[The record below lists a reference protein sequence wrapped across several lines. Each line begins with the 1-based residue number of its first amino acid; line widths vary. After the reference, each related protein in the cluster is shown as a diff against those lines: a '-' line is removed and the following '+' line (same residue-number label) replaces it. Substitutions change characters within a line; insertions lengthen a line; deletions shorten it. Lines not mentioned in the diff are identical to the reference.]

1 MRLIMLRHGKTP
13 GNLQK
18 RYIGRTDEPLC
29 AEGEQQ
35 ARAVGAVQSVPLVY
49 VSPLLRARQT
59 AEIAFPDARQI
70 VVPDLREMDFGD
82 FDNLNFQELSD
93 NPDYR
98 AWVEGNCEA
107 RCPHGESKDDFSR
120 RTANAIRALLR
131 HAFDQGDDQ
140 VIVVA
145 HGGTIMAAMDS
156 FTCGKGSYY
165 SWHVENCEG
174 YSVHVEPTLLGGF
187 EFEDCQKITTADRWW
202 FAHEDIG

>member
-174 YSVHVEPTLLGGF
+174 
-187 EFEDCQKITTADRWW
+187 
-202 FAHEDIG
+202 